1 MNEHDR
7 RDLLRALVALALFAT
22 TLCVGRALAAEPAA
36 LVVDGRVVN
45 AEPVYAERRFAAEEG
60 DCAPPRPAPGAG
72 LVELLRWDLRAD
84 CRTVW
89 RTEEYVDGWR
99 VWYQWEDQ
107 VYSGVFDEAPGETVP
122 LRLTLH

>member
-1 MNEHDR
+1 MNSRDR
-7 RDLLRALVALALFAT
+7 KDLARALVTLLLFAT
-22 TLCVGRALAAEPAA
+22 TLCVGHALAATPQT

-45 AEPVYAERRFAAEEG
+45 AEPVLSERRYAEEAG
-60 DCAPPRPAPGAG
+60 DCTPARPAHGAA
-72 LVELLRWDLRAD
+72 LVDLLRWDLRAD

-99 VWYQWEDQ
+99 VWYEWEDE
-107 VYSGVFDEAPGETVP
+107 VYTRIVEEKPGETVP